1 MNICQ
6 NINEL
11 TAWPCSVVKGALGEN
26 VTMLA
31 PPVHFWDGSIVPVY
45 LFDHNGQIEITDDG
59 GVLEHLDVSGFNLIG
74 DKRRRIGL
82 QKAVAGWNANF
93 DTDLVVWCKPDAIAQ
108 GLQRYLGALFTVANW
123 EMQNAGKPADDALLI
138 AETEMYLHALNPN
151 AHFQH
156 DIGLLGISGKS
167 LTFPIQVDA
176 TFYDAVGAHHASS
189 AAKVKKLFDVR
200 SVPDNRDLDI
210 TVVVDDRASST
221 AKQTKA
227 DIQVLSQ
234 LAHVERFMDL
244 QSRAKSVLTLQ

>member
-6 NINEL
+6 NIIEL
-11 TAWPCSVVKGALGEN
+11 TAWPCSVVKSALGED
-26 VTMLA
+26 VTRLA
-31 PPVHFWDGSIVPVY
+31 PPVTFWDGSIVPVY

-59 GVLEHLDVSGFNLIG
+59 GVLEHLDVSGFNLIS
-74 DKRRRIGL
+74 DKRRRAGL
-82 QKAVAGWNANF
+82 QKAVAGWHANF
-93 DTDLVVWCKPDAIAQ
+93 DTDLVVWCKPDAIAL

-156 DIGLLGISGKS
+156 DVSLLGISGKS
-167 LTFPIQVDA
+167 LSFPIQVDL
-176 TFYDAVGAHHASS
+176 TFYDAVGAHHTSS
-189 AAKVKKLFDVR
+189 AAKVKKLFDIR
-200 SVPDNRDLDI
+200 SVPENRDLPI
-210 TVVVDDRASST
+210 TIVVDDRASST

-234 LAHVERFMDL
+234 LGHVERFMDL
-244 QSRAKSVLTLQ
+244 KSRAQSVLTLQ